1 MNDNFYPSVTWDIPV
16 SEGTN
21 AHLTRIVRD
30 QSFITWLAA
39 INETT
44 KDIIVLK
51 TVRWNFYLEID
62 IDPTRELGQR
72 ARIVA
77 PRVQKQPLVTNGPCE
92 KSRFN
97 SSPIRSKRRGISEE
111 NNSNSTYVGQ
121 IPISA
126 LVKPSAN
133 NAQTLIWRPARSQ
146 PIIVVPAK
154 EEHKDTNEL
163 VLFSGSSVMQGKES
177 IVKEITKQEMIQLQQ
192 LAR

>member
-97 SSPIRSKRRGISEE
+97 SPVRTRRRGANED
-111 NNSNSTYVGQ
+111 NNSNNSTYVGQ
-121 IPISA
+121 IPMSA

-133 NAQTLIWRPARSQ
+133 NAQTLIWRPSRTQ
-146 PIIVVPAK
+146 PIVVVPAK
-154 EEHKDTNEL
+154 EEHRETNEL
-163 VLFSGSSVMQGKES
+163 VLFNGSSVMQGKES
-177 IVKEITKQEMIQLQQ
+177 IVKEISKQEMIQLQQ
-192 LAR
+192 LTR